1 MQDSINSD
9 TAIVSQKIIKPSR
22 VLFLE
27 EINWIFLIISTLGAF
42 CFAGDLA
49 GLEFAWAG
57 VILFLFSFPLATI
70 LLIAAVYALVRN
82 SAAKIGAG
90 NHMRIKT
97 LAGWS
102 ICASFVVFL
111 SSIMWVVIPSGK
123 NMSPYIWLFLLFMS
137 IEFSVLLTSRIIYNH
152 ILKCPENE
160 RYNSTQLYQQS
171 QQSDTDL
178 LRERA
183 KLVLIYALLALLL
196 SYGNHEMIVSSVI
209 EHHAGS
215 GLIGIPLMFLCIMF
229 TVIAISQSI
238 KTVILYLTHHI
249 RKLPL
254 LVAHIC
260 CILGVLITIAAIS
273 LLVHTSI
280 ILLTW

>member
-22 VLFLE
+22 VLFIE
-27 EINWIFLIISTLGAF
+27 EINWILLIISTLGAF

-82 SAAKIGAG
+82 SAAK
-90 NHMRIKT
+90 
-97 LAGWS
+97 

>member
-27 EINWIFLIISTLGAF
+27 EINWILLIISTLGAF

-171 QQSDTDL
+171 Q
-178 LRERA
+178 
-183 KLVLIYALLALLL
+183 
-196 SYGNHEMIVSSVI
+196 
-209 EHHAGS
+209 
-215 GLIGIPLMFLCIMF
+215 
-229 TVIAISQSI
+229 
-238 KTVILYLTHHI
+238 
-249 RKLPL
+249 
-254 LVAHIC
+254 
-260 CILGVLITIAAIS
+260 
-273 LLVHTSI
+273 
-280 ILLTW
+280 